1 MIEQNDKNQRQGL
14 LINITGDGKGK
25 TTSALGTC
33 MRALG
38 WGWQVSVVQFIKKPV
53 ETGEKRFVDSFSS
66 KFNMVQAGLGMT
78 YNSQHKEEQH
88 IQAALNGWEKARI
101 CLFGG
106 TADLLV
112 LDEFNT
118 VLSAGW
124 IDIDTV
130 IGELRKRPEWMHV
143 IVTGRG
149 APDQLIN
156 VSDLVSEVRDIK
168 HPYTA
173 GVKAQ
178 KGIDY

>member
-1 MIEQNDKNQRQGL
+1 MIEQSDKNQRQGL

-38 WGWQVSVVQFIKKPV
+38 WGWQVLVVQFIKNPN
-53 ETGEKRFVDSFSS
+53 ETGEKNFADSFSS
-66 KFNMVQAGLGMT
+66 KFKMVQTGLGMT
-78 YNSQHKEEQH
+78 LNSKYEEKQHV
-88 IQAALNGWEKARI
+88 QAALNGWEKARI

-118 VLSAGW
+118 VLEAGW
-124 IDIDTV
+124 LDCDVV
-130 IGELRKRPEWMHV
+130 IEELSKRPEWMHV
-143 IVTGRG
+143 IITGRG
-149 APDQLIN
+149 APDRLLK
-156 VSDLVSEVRDIK
+156 VSDLISEVRNIK
-168 HPYTA
+168 HPYDA
-173 GVKAQ
+173 GIKAQ